1 MENGEWK
8 TESGKRT
15 SVFQHPSSVFCLLT
29 SDFRFPT
36 SFCGRCINIP
46 NIELSIVIPVLN
58 EEENLRDLHSRL
70 TQELSRLSMSY
81 EIIMVDDGSTD
92 KSLEVLRDITSVD
105 PTVKVISFRRN
116 FGQTAAMSAG
126 FDHAQGD
133 VIITMDADLQ
143 NDPVDI
149 KRLLDKLAEGYDLV
163 SGWRLKR
170 HDGFL
175 LRRLPSLL
183 ANRLIVKMT
192 GVKIH
197 DFGCSLKA
205 YRREVIQ
212 HINLYGEMH
221 RFIPALAKWVG
232 ANIAEIEVTHHPRT
246 RGKSKYGISRTIRVI
261 LDLITVK
268 FLMTFSTR
276 PIQVFGLM
284 GLISGLA
291 GFAICSYL
299 SMAKL
304 FFPSEQT
311 SLLARMPMLMLGI
324 LLIVLGVQFITMGL
338 LGELIV
344 RTYHESQKK
353 PIYVI
358 REIIEQKV
366 GATET

>member
-1 MENGEWK
+1 M
-8 TESGKRT
+8 
-15 SVFQHPSSVFCLLT
+15 F
-29 SDFRFPT
+29 
-36 SFCGRCINIP
+36 
-46 NIELSIVIPVLN
+46 
-58 EEENLRDLHSRL
+58 
-70 TQELSRLSMSY
+70 Y
-81 EIIMVDDGSTD
+81 EIIIVDDGSTD
-92 KSLEVLRDITSVD
+92 KSLEVLKDIASID

-143 NDPVDI
+143 NDPIDI
-149 KRLLDKLAEGYDLV
+149 KRLLDKLDEGYDLV

-175 LRRLPSLL
+175 LRRLPRGVIAGETFRTLL
-183 ANRLIVKMT
+183 ANWLIGKIT
-192 GVKIH
+192 GVNIH

-232 ANIAEIEVTHHPRT
+232 AKIAEIEVTHHPRT
-246 RGKSKYGISRTIRVI
+246 RGKSKYGISRTIRVT

-268 FLMTFSTR
+268 FLMAYSTR
-276 PIQVFGLM
+276 PIQAFGLM
-284 GLISGLA
+284 GLISSLA
-291 GFAICSYL
+291 GFVICSYL
-299 SMAKL
+299 SIAKI
-304 FFPSEQT
+304 FFQM
-311 SLLARMPMLMLGI
+311 SLLKRMPMLMLGI
-324 LLIVLGVQFITMGL
+324 LLVILGVQFITMGL

-353 PIYVI
+353 PVYVI
-358 REIIEQKV
+358 REIIAV
-366 GATET
+366 P